1 MTTKGR
7 EQVSEEAA
15 DRGKIL
21 HRIDSPPIIT
31 AITLSKN
38 QRLFPFEEVFRSVN
52 KLIVDSVCKE
62 FIFVLEFFDMK
73 VSQVSPVFIQI
84 FSTVINKYIDWL
96 T

>member
-1 MTTKGR
+1 MAT
-7 EQVSEEAA
+7 EEAA
-15 DRGKIL
+15 DRGTIL
-21 HRIDSPPIIT
+21 QRIDAPPIII
-31 AITLSKN
+31 AIALSKN

-84 FSTVINKYIDWL
+84 FSRVINKYVDWL
-96 T
+96 A

>member
-1 MTTKGR
+1 LTTTGR
-7 EQVSEEAA
+7 EQVTEEAA

-21 HRIDSPPIIT
+21 QRIDSPPIIT
-31 AITLSKN
+31 AIAHSKN

-73 VSQVSPVFIQI
+73 IAQMSPIFIQI
-84 FSTVINKYIDWL
+84 FSRVINKYIDWL